1 MIWLILGGITL
12 ALLLGLMRGFAR
24 ASVQDIKSFLYWVAA
39 LGGVLLALMLI
50 LTGRGGFALF
60 AITMLGPLFWDKWGA
75 RFFGQ
80 KGRQRGASQATGE
93 APRARPGT
101 MTREEALQILGLK
114 PGAGAAEIKAA
125 HRRLMAAAHPDRG
138 GSDWIAARLN
148 QARDVLLG

>member
-12 ALLLGLMRGFAR
+12 LLLLGLMRGFSR
-24 ASVQDIKSFLYWVAA
+24 ASVQDIKALLRWVGAI
-39 LGGVLLALMLI
+39 GGVLAALMLI

-60 AITMLGPLFWDKWGA
+60 ALSFLLPLFWDRWAA
-75 RFFGQ
+75 RFFPPPSPG
-80 KGRQRGASQATGE
+80 TGE
-93 APRARPGT
+93 APRARPGG
-101 MTREEALQILGLK
+101 MSREEAYQVLGLK
-114 PGAGAAEIKAA
+114 PGATNADIKAA

>member
-24 ASVQDIKSFLYWVAA
+24 ASVQDIKSLVYWVAA
-39 LGGVLLALMLI
+39 IGGVLLALMLI

-75 RFFGQ
+75 HFFG
-80 KGRQRGASQATGE
+80 RRGGTQTTGE
-93 APRARPGT
+93 APRARSGT
-101 MTREEALQILGLK
+101 MTRAEALDILGLK
-114 PGAGAAEIKAA
+114 PGAGVEEIKAA